1 MITNK
6 YSFFKIVLLGL
17 LLLCMLCVLGYSFIN
32 KTSVEVT
39 LLLLF
44 IISASIAIAIRFY
57 LKKVETITSHYQK
70 LFNSNPL
77 AIYIMAKG
85 DLKILGVNEAMIRL
99 YGYTEEEFL
108 KMTALDIRP
117 KEDWEAFKAYVLK
130 ENKPPDETG
139 ISVHQKKNGEKFHVR
154 FNFHAAPVIQEDAVL
169 VMLTDIE
176 KVYNDE
182 KRINELL
189 HLYEVVN
196 KATHDVIWD
205 YDLLNDK
212 LYWMQGFEE
221 TYGYTK
227 ESSPHD
233 FWAMKK
239 VYHED
244 RAAAQYFF
252 ADIIN
257 KKRNDWLV
265 EYRYI
270 CADESVKY
278 VRDRGLILYN
288 DAGEPV
294 RLIGAMQ
301 DIDRQR
307 RYEQQL
313 IDQNIQL
320 KEIAWINSHEVRRPL
335 ANIMGLAN
343 LIKEHPDRS
352 EELSTLIG
360 HLQKSSQE
368 LNNAVILINKQA
380 GDKDLTRQ
388 VT

>member
-1 MITNK
+1 
-6 YSFFKIVLLGL
+6 
-17 LLLCMLCVLGYSFIN
+17 
-32 KTSVEVT
+32 
-39 LLLLF
+39 
-44 IISASIAIAIRFY
+44 
-57 LKKVETITSHYQK
+57 
-70 LFNSNPL
+70 
-77 AIYIMAKG
+77 
-85 DLKILGVNEAMIRL
+85 
-99 YGYTEEEFL
+99 
-108 KMTALDIRP
+108 
-117 KEDWEAFKAYVLK
+117 
-130 ENKPPDETG
+130 
-139 ISVHQKKNGEKFHVR
+139 
-154 FNFHAAPVIQEDAVL
+154 
-169 VMLTDIE
+169 
-176 KVYNDE
+176 
-182 KRINELL
+182 
-189 HLYEVVN
+189 
-196 KATHDVIWD
+196 
-205 YDLLNDK
+205 
-212 LYWMQGFEE
+212 
-221 TYGYTK
+221 
-227 ESSPHD
+227 
-233 FWAMKK
+233 
-239 VYHED
+239 
-244 RAAAQYFF
+244 
-252 ADIIN
+252 
-257 KKRNDWLV
+257 LV